1 MKGREKLNESPQCN
15 TCHMQ
20 KSNSF
25 QKIHVFI
32 KEKALEHCD
41 SFIEA
46 TCSEELRRCH
56 FSTAIIKAA

>member
-1 MKGREKLNESPQCN
+1 
-15 TCHMQ
+15 MQ